1 MPDKTRNLLPEQQQ
15 PGEDQSAF
23 HQRRRPWDAMTHAG
37 TEIKTC
43 RSRVATALDTLRG
56 QLSGPSAYPVPDSQR
71 ARVQEWEQKLSVIL
85 FELDTIDV
93 DAWKSAIRDEITY
106 QPEQQ

>member
-15 PGEDQSAF
+15 PGEDRSAF
-23 HQRRRPWDAMTHAG
+23 RQRRRPWDAMTHAG
-37 TEIKTC
+37 TEIKIC
-43 RSRVATALDTLRG
+43 RSRVATALDTLHG
-56 QLSGPSAYPVPDSQR
+56 QLSGPSAYLVPDSQR
-71 ARVQEWEQKLSVIL
+71 ARVQEWEQKLSVVL

-93 DAWKSAIRDEITY
+93 DEWKSAIRDEITY